1 MATPLRMNQ
10 MKIIPYLTPKTRK
23 MTPYVREEQK
33 LKIAWMGQLYFISV
47 WYLEVNIKDIM
58 VD

>member
-33 LKIAWMGQLYFISV
+33 LKIA
-47 WYLEVNIKDIM
+47 
-58 VD
+58 